1 MSLFGVPKQSHHKA
15 SRAGGWCWVFR
26 ETAAFTSRAE
36 AQSRKGERE
45 DRRWERLSEQLGAEA
60 VSADP
65 GASAA
70 GLPTTTLRCW
80 NTFARP
86 SPVGVS
92 SVRVRVRELPGV
104 PCRGPT
110 VSLEDILQAPVGL
123 TEAQRQAHL
132 KEF

>member
-1 MSLFGVPKQSHHKA
+1 M
-15 SRAGGWCWVFR
+15 
-26 ETAAFTSRAE
+26 ETP
-36 AQSRKGERE
+36 QH
-45 DRRWERLSEQLGAEA
+45 EQPRGRGS
-60 VSADP
+60 VCSP
-65 GASAA
+65 NASAA

-104 PCRGPT
+104 PCRGP

-132 KEF
+132 KGVLRPRRGLAI

>member
-1 MSLFGVPKQSHHKA
+1 MRTDNGNA
-15 SRAGGWCWVFR
+15 SASSPGD
-26 ETAAFTSRAE
+26 EAAST
-36 AQSRKGERE
+36 
-45 DRRWERLSEQLGAEA
+45 
-60 VSADP
+60 DP

-70 GLPTTTLRCW
+70 GLPMMKLWRW

-104 PCRGPT
+104 PCTGPA
-110 VSLEDILQAPVGL
+110 VSLKDILQSPVGL
-123 TEAQRQAHL
+123 GEAQSQAHL